1 MATNHVSNADLT
13 EIVQIGN
20 HLVDLSTVSPEL
32 RSQYHRASQRVSRHQ
47 GAQAAM
53 ASVCQ
58 AILDEQ
64 ATMAIKAAKP
74 VRGDHAVAATLM
86 KVKRLTQ

>member
-1 MATNHVSNADLT
+1 MSTDHITKPDIS
-13 EIVQIGN
+13 EIVQIGD

-64 ATMAIKAAKP
+64 ATAAIKACKP
-74 VRGDHAVAATLM
+74 IRGDREVFKALA
-86 KVKRLTQ
+86 KIKR

>member
-1 MATNHVSNADLT
+1 MSIDHQNKADVT

-64 ATMAIKAAKP
+64 ATQAIKACKP
-74 VRGDHAVAATLM
+74 IRGDHAVAAALM